1 MSAGVT
7 IHEAAAQS
15 GASAKMIRNYE
26 AIGLIEPPI
35 RADNNYRYYTP
46 RMIHELSFI
55 RRARELGFSVQDIR
69 SLLALWR
76 DRSRPSADVKAIA
89 LAHVATLDA
98 KAEALRTMSA
108 TLRHLAGAC
117 HGDDRPD
124 CPILDDLAGVGQ
136 GPTRAP

>member
-1 MSAGVT
+1 MKDWVT

-26 AIGLIEPPI
+26 AVGLIDKPM
-35 RADNNYRYYTP
+35 RAGNNYRYYTP
-46 RMIHELSFI
+46 QMIHELSFI

-69 SLLALWR
+69 NLLALWR
-76 DRSRPSADVKAIA
+76 DRSRPSAEVKAIA
-89 LAHVATLDA
+89 LAHIVALEA
-98 KAEALRTMSA
+98 KANALRAMSA

-124 CPILDDLAGVGQ
+124 CPILADLAGEVVA
-136 GPTRAP
+136 R